1 MTAILCPGDFSGDG
15 YPDLLARTATGDL
28 LLYAGTPYGSLA
40 AGVRVGTGWSGM
52 RWVVSPG
59 DVSGDGYSDVFAVT
73 AAGVAWVY
81 PGTGHSGFRA
91 PVQVGTGWT
100 VFAEVLR

>member
-1 MTAILCPGDFSGDG
+1 MPGPPTARWP
-15 YPDLLARTATGDL
+15 
-28 LLYAGTPYGSLA
+28 
-40 AGVRVGTGWSGM
+40 GM